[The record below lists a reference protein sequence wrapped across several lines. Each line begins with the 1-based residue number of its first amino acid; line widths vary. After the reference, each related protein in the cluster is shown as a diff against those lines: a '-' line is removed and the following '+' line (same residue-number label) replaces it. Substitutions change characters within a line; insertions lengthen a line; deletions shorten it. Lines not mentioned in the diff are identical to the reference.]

1 MLPSPMFSRCCGWLQ
16 ARDVIPGRVTRVSTS
31 EARALRQAVDALRE
45 IFIAALLPDRK
56 LRFFEEQPL
65 ARVPPGRA
73 GERALMLFLLEDC
86 LKRRCR
92 PASPGALRSV
102 KEKPS

>member
-1 MLPSPMFSRCCGWLQ
+1 VFRHAASPGCKSRPCRTCQCALP
-16 ARDVIPGRVTRVSTS
+16 
-31 EARALRQAVDALRE
+31 QAVDALRE

-92 PASPGALRSV
+92 PASPGAPRST
-102 KEKPS
+102 EHKPS